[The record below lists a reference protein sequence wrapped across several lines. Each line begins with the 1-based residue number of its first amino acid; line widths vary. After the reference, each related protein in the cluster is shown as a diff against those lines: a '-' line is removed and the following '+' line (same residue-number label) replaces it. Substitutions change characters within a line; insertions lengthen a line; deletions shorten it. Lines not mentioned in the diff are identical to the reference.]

1 MYIFITQSSDVL
13 QLVLANKTDDCLF
26 SVIKKMDLFSS
37 LMTLEFQKSEI
48 NECRYLKNQ
57 HYFILLQSFA
67 YTFICIVY
75 IWIYFF
81 QIFADIWICSV
92 LIYFNCSFLYLYR
105 VAQKLI
111 DKSHDKDNEWQR
123 KKTMERFERIA
134 KNNRTG

>member
-13 QLVLANKTDDCLF
+13 QLVLANTTDDCLF
-26 SVIKKMDLFSS
+26 SAIKKMDLFSFA
-37 LMTLEFQKSEI
+37 MTLEFQKSEI